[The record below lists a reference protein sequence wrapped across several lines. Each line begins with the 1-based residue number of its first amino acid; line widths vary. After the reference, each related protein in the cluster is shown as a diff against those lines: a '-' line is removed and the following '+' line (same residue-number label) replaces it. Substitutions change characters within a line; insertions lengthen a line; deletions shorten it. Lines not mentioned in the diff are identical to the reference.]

1 MSDDDDHDGGI
12 SNASSDDNEKM
23 SSQFHH
29 HESMPQAWSPTN
41 EDGDDAA
48 VDMTVTTAAM
58 PLLTAHCCD
67 CCRIMFVVPSV
78 LFFPS

>member
-1 MSDDDDHDGGI
+1 MTIMTVES
-12 SNASSDDNEKM
+12 AMPAVMTVRKM

-29 HESMPQAWSPTN
+29 HESIPQAWSPTN